1 MVLCTGL
8 RRNGNS
14 HQMAQAFAKGAAEA
28 GHEVKHICLLDKK
41 TGCCIGCQAC
51 QKTKKCVIRDDAA
64 DIVQRMKKAD
74 VIAFA
79 TPVYFYGMCGNM
91 KNFLDRTYPLYTD
104 DYCFRDIY
112 LLAAAGEDMETTVKG
127 TVEGLK
133 GWIRCF
139 DQARLADVIFAG
151 GVLEK
156 GEIEGHPALEQ
167 AYHAGKKVGLNGQ
180 Y

>member
-1 MVLCTGL
+1 MGKKVLVLSTGL

-14 HQMAQAFAKGAAEA
+14 HQMAQMFAKGAAEA
-28 GHEVKHICLLDKK
+28 GHEVEQICLSDKK
-41 TGCCIGCQAC
+41 TECCRGCQVC
-51 QKTKKCVIRDDAA
+51 QKTKECVIRDDMV
-64 DIVQRMKKAD
+64 DIIQRMKKAD

-112 LLAAAGEDMETTVKG
+112 LLAAAGEDMETTVRG
-127 TVEGLK
+127 TVEGLN

-139 DQARLADVIFAG
+139 EQVRLADVIFAG
-151 GVLEK
+151 GVLKK

-167 AYHAGKKVGLNGQ
+167 SCHAGKKV
-180 Y
+180 